1 MKHPKLTYLLISL
14 MAIVQY
20 SCNTDDG
27 NGTTV
32 PDNELSLPS
41 DKVLIGFGF
50 RAEDNT
56 ELTEDVVG
64 DIEQTAFSVAAFVP
78 FRADR
83 SALTPTIEVSPNADY
98 EPKGVQDFMNPIVY
112 TVTAEDGSTQDYEVT
127 VGFLPE
133 PDTGLTDKNVLLFIS
148 HEDAYYSEY
157 IIMRRALEAV
167 GYTVDV
173 RSANEQ
179 PAAVYT
185 LTGGIV
191 STSLPSVGHD
201 IFLSQFQESFGAT
214 WNSVDNELPNPPF
227 VNVNGSILDIE
238 NMASY
243 DALIIVGG
251 TGAQDYRVDG
261 TYTAQGTGD
270 RTVSAESIQ
279 ATAEKLN
286 ALALD
291 ALSQGKPV
299 MAQCHGA
306 SLAPFWRIPGT
317 SGPGLESL
325 GYSLLKDG
333 YATGF
338 PESETAKNL
347 ALLNVNYRGEETG
360 DLAFGSSDRVT
371 ISSPHSSFGSNA
383 GDYKVLTTRDWY
395 SQTVAHA
402 AKSLLNTIETH
413 PMASDLSSALS
424 VLVLHGGP
432 VNPED
437 CDASNTTTNDIPCNF
452 GTLPDD
458 LPADYTHLQ
467 DLLENSSPMDD
478 FNFSVEEVNITDDL
492 PYNEDSVDEIRAFLG
507 VYDVIIFYKHWASGV
522 SVNLQNA
529 LLEYADNGGNILG
542 IHHGLYDDNG
552 KDIITDELFE
562 IESGASTWSGSNLTS
577 YNLVATNH
585 GHFITTYGIAALETA
600 LQSPANWTSGPYQS
614 GNPSYSH
621 YPNIT
626 IYDEIYNNI
635 EFKPSANF
643 GHEINEIIPLFSH
656 TIAGT
661 PNPHT
666 SGHIKY
672 FDDNGD
678 GVFGKLV
685 FLQPGE
691 RKENYEAGSNYGQII
706 RNAVSWLGLK

>member
-1 MKHPKLTYLLISL
+1 MKHPKLTCLLISL

-32 PDNELSLPS
+32 SDNELSLPS

-64 DIEQTAFSVAAFVP
+64 DIEQTTFSVASFVP

-98 EPKGVQDFMNPIVY
+98 EPKGVQDFMNPVVY

-133 PDTGLTDKNVLLFIS
+133 PDTGLTDKNVLLFLS

-157 IIMRRALEAV
+157 IIMRRALEIT

-179 PAAVYT
+179 PAEVYT
-185 LTGGIV
+185 LSGNIV
-191 STSLPSVGHD
+191 STTLPSVGHD
-201 IFLSQFQESFGAT
+201 TFLSQFQESFGAT
-214 WNSVDNELPNPPF
+214 WDPSYNELPNPPF
-227 VNVNGSILDIE
+227 VEVSGSILEVDD
-238 NMASY
+238 MLAY
-243 DALIIVGG
+243 DALVVVGG

-261 TYTAQGTGD
+261 TYAAQGTGD
-270 RTVSAESIQ
+270 RMIPAEMVQ

-299 MAQCHGA
+299 IAQCHGA

-317 SGPGLESL
+317 SGPGLEAM
-325 GYSLLKDG
+325 GYSILKEG
-333 YATGF
+333 HATGF
-338 PESETAKNL
+338 PESETAEYL
-347 ALLNVNYRGEETG
+347 ELLNVNYRGEETG

-371 ISSPHSSFGSNA
+371 ISSPHSSFGSNT
-383 GDYKVLTTRDWY
+383 GDYKIITTRDWY

-402 AKSLLNTIETH
+402 ARSLLNIIETH
-413 PMASDLSSALS
+413 PNASELSSAVS
-424 VLVLHGGP
+424 VLILHGGP

-437 CDASNTTTNDIPCNF
+437 CGVSNTTTNDVPCNF

-467 DLLENSSPMDD
+467 DLLEDSSPFDD
-478 FNFSVEEVNITDDL
+478 FNFVIEEVNITDEL

-507 VYDVIIFYKHWASGV
+507 VYDVVIFYKHWATGV
-522 SVNLQNA
+522 TTNLQNA
-529 LLEYADNGGNILG
+529 LLEYVDNGGNLLG

-552 KDIITDELFE
+552 KTILTDELFE
-562 IESGASTWSGSNLTS
+562 IASAASTWSGSSLTD
-577 YNLVATNH
+577 YNLVVTNL
-585 GHFITTYGIAALETA
+585 GHFISTYGIT
-600 LQSPANWTSGPYQS
+600 LQNAVESPINWTSTPSQS

-621 YPNIT
+621 YPNIP
-626 IYDEIYNNI
+626 IYDEIYTNM

-643 GHEINEIIPLFSH
+643 GREVNQIMPLFSH
-656 TIAGT
+656 TVFGT

-691 RKENYEAGSNYGQII
+691 RQENYVAGGNYGQII
-706 RNAVSWLGLK
+706 RNAVVWLGLKE